1 MYGPPLTFG
10 YPSPSVGNLYSCRI
24 PLRRTTFFAKGGMRY
39 AVHARCAPV
48 NGRHAGHAFDSV
60 VHLGEQIW
68 TAVFYHLC
76 ILLRYFFH
84 FNSMMACQLM
94 DIIREQRKKLNERAR
109 EVYIDR
115 VPKLKQPA
123 NTQVTVGAGRSLPT
137 ATAFTAIENSN
148 EVKCSGGLLIH
159 AFSS

>member
-1 MYGPPLTFG
+1 
-10 YPSPSVGNLYSCRI
+10 
-24 PLRRTTFFAKGGMRY
+24 
-39 AVHARCAPV
+39 
-48 NGRHAGHAFDSV
+48 
-60 VHLGEQIW
+60 
-68 TAVFYHLC
+68 
-76 ILLRYFFH
+76 
-84 FNSMMACQLM
+84 MMACQLM